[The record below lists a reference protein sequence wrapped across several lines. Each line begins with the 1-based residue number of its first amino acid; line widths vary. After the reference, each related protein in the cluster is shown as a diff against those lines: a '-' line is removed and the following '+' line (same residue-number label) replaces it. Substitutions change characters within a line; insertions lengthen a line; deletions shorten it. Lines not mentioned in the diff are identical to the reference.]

1 MEPAPSSFYGVNE
14 LELID
19 DLNKISLS
27 SDTSPS
33 DASVYKDHDSDS
45 SQPRDSSPAI
55 KIPSKLW
62 SAQSTSNRDMVGRFS
77 HSKARSNV
85 PSIRSRALKKVW
97 SSINKAYPSN
107 NPSSSI
113 QMIRD

>member
-1 MEPAPSSFYGVNE
+1 MESAPSSFYGVNE

-55 KIPSKLW
+55 KIVSMKIVLLRL
-62 SAQSTSNRDMVGRFS
+62 ARRSNRANYGLHNRLPTEIWLDVFHTR
-77 HSKARSNV
+77 KQEV
-85 PSIRSRALKKVW
+85 TSRVSALEH
-97 SSINKAYPSN
+97 
-107 NPSSSI
+107 
-113 QMIRD
+113 